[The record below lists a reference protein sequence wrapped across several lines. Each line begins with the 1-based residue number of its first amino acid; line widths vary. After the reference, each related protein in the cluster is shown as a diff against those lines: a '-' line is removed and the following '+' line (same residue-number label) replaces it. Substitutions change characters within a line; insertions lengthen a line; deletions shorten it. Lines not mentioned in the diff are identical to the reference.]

1 MSLAN
6 VSVVGNLVRDPEEF
20 RFESGRKKASFH
32 IAVNGYDR
40 ETKEKYAEYYKVE
53 TWDRLA
59 DLAIQYLRKGN
70 QVTVIG
76 RLALNRWQDKNG
88 RERCTP
94 LVYASQLS
102 LPQKSA
108 QKETVQKQTT
118 QIDSSDLE
126 EKRNVIDLDNNS
138 IAEEQ
143 VEVEKEEGQKK
154 RIPAQSNS
162 EERIEKE
169 IKSTFSGTEVQES
182 SPNKRKTREGKI
194 CA

>member
-88 RERCTP
+88 RDRCTP

-102 LPQKSA
+102 LPQKST

-118 QIDSSDLE
+118 RIDSSDLE
-126 EKRNVIDLDNNS
+126 EKRDVTDRDKNTIT
-138 IAEEQ
+138 EEQ
-143 VEVEKEEGQKK
+143 VEVGVEEGQKK
-154 RIPAQSNS
+154 RISAQSNS

-182 SPNKRKTREGKI
+182 SPTKRKTREGKI